1 MGLILIVTMDKISK
15 TLLAEDLRR
24 TQIFGINLGSRL
36 KGGEIIVLTSDLG
49 GGKTTLVK
57 SIAKGAGSKDLVS
70 SPSFTIC
77 NQYLASVFTIYHF
90 DFYRLNDPG
99 IISFEL
105 NELIEDKKAVIIIE
119 WPQIVDNILPESRLI
134 NINIQIKSENSRIF
148 NIELNNNLNYLF

>member
-1 MGLILIVTMDKISK
+1 MDKISK

-99 IISFEL
+99 IISLEL